1 MYFVCVFDNVFIF
14 EIFEKI
20 STSMYAVLTDIK
32 FNLKCR
38 QLKLFYRKQ
47 LLFSGRELEFMFH
60 VRISPPL
67 DDLSLLTCE
76 IWLTKF

>member
-20 STSMYAVLTDIK
+20 STSMYAVLTDLK
-32 FNLKCR
+32 FNLKCH
-38 QLKLFYRKQ
+38 QLKLLYCKQ
-47 LLFSGRELEFMFH
+47 LLFSGIEVEFMFH

-67 DDLSLLTCE
+67 VDLSLLTCE